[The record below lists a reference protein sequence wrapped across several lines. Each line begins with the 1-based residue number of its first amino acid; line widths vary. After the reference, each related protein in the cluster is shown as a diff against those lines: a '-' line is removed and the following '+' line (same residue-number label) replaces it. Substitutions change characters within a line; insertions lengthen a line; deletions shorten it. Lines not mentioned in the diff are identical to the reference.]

1 MGITEFDLQPLKKIK
16 VPADYENDVQFYT
29 EAITRQHEK
38 RRQKLLME
46 YEELL
51 ISKQVESSHAPQ
63 SIVQE
68 DKSESVQSSK
78 INEKLMRVQKINQEQ
93 REQQLLL
100 YSQKQQLI
108 ESRRK
113 QISSERELKAQQK
126 EVLDT
131 SRMEQVQRNRAQL
144 QKLTQDKFEKR
155 KLSYDAKLQK
165 YELFRQAQY
174 IAPRKTRFDET
185 MARYQR
191 SVQERKQQDK
201 ERLRK
206 LEESLEKA
214 NSKKSSNIIE
224 IKRRGLLEQ
233 LKIEDVLFNRER
245 SQHAQQIRLLDKL
258 QVRTEILRPNK
269 NEPKAKP
276 YPFPKFL
283 CQKEQRKEN
292 SSAIFHFASE
302 IAEQLDQVS
311 IHDLETRLKT
321 KYKEINLLKLIIC
334 FYITDMDYLTQD
346 EVGGIV
352 AKGLAALYLE
362 RPQFPIDYLA
372 KWLLT
377 YSELLKKQK
386 TREERQQVKE
396 TKIKEFKVLT
406 EQLAYLQEES
416 LRLENQQKEKHE
428 QFLESIKQAKYHDE
442 FLGDVFC
449 DYVTKRFRVNS
460 YVCELDFPKK
470 EIDLN
475 QEDDE
480 NAHINLEGTKLLTY
494 IYADQN
500 SKFLIGQNL
509 LPETGVTYD
518 ALKEPQPDENGEV
531 VQTNGIYIQNVV
543 KEPRIVYHKWP
554 KLGAYYAIPLIYQS
568 CLYEQS
574 FDQGIEQRSQYLILK
589 ENQDKERS
597 AKEAEFEERL
607 ESEDPAVIEQEKQAY
622 LASLE
627 PLLEPSFAQQKKEY
641 VFCIDTLGQDR
652 EIPENHRQEIFDLVN
667 LLIKQ
672 WELQEIQSMKADVEL
687 QLHYQSNLGAPFK
700 EILENWA
707 LEEEQYIDSH
717 SEKLA
722 EFKENEKL
730 LSYETDCLRLER
742 LREKLSDKEFIQ
754 PLLNL
759 SNCRIIKFNTII
771 QAGLYLIGANKLDIN
786 LPESNRLNIRKLVL
800 DENLIQQIVA
810 YNHKGPKPE
819 PQYKWCYV
827 DRVQK
832 RVEKIEQEQ
841 VDAYNVILGRLLKFL
856 QLTCKLRKLDIEIRR
871 ENIANKRK
879 QIEQLKE
886 EASKL
891 LEQKE
896 LALKEHKEQLSPE
909 ELEEFNQEEW
919 EANFDSEHP
928 MPEIPENPAD
938 EIDDDYIIEPP
949 QQ

>member
-1 MGITEFDLQPLKKIK
+1 MGITEFDLQPLNKIN
-16 VPADYENDVQFYT
+16 VPFEYENDVQFYK
-29 EAITRQHEK
+29 ESIMKQHEK
-38 RRQKLLME
+38 RRQR
-46 YEELL
+46 LL
-51 ISKQVESSHAPQ
+51 IEYNELINFKQNQSLQTPKILVQGEKIDDSQ
-63 SIVQE
+63 SIE
-68 DKSESVQSSK
+68 RH
-78 INEKLMRVQKINQEQ
+78 EKLIKVKKIQQEQ
-93 REQQLLL
+93 MDKQLLK
-100 YSQKQQLI
+100 YSQKEQLI

-113 QISSERELKAQQK
+113 QINSEREFRAYQK

-131 SRMEQVQRNRAQL
+131 SRIELIQRNKAQL
-144 QKLTQDKFEKR
+144 SKMMHDKYEKR
-155 KLSYDAKLQK
+155 KMSYDAKLQRF
-165 YELFRQAQY
+165 ELSKQAQQVV
-174 IAPRKTRFDET
+174 PRKTRFDET
-185 MARYQR
+185 VARYQK
-191 SVQERKQQDK
+191 SVEERKLKDQEK
-201 ERLRK
+201 LRK
-206 LEESLEKA
+206 LEESIEKA
-214 NSKKSSNIIE
+214 NTKKQSNITE
-224 IKRRGLLEQ
+224 VKRKGLLEQ
-233 LKIEDVLFNRER
+233 LKIEDAFFNRER
-245 SQHAQQIRLLDKL
+245 SQLAKQRRLLEKLQIRTEV
-258 QVRTEILRPNK
+258 VRQNQK
-269 NEPKAKP
+269 EPKQKP

-283 CQKEQRKEN
+283 CNKDQRKA
-292 SSAIFHFASE
+292 SSLTLQRFASE
-302 IAEQLDQVS
+302 IIDPLEQKRNYQGYV
-311 IHDLETRLKT
+311 HLKT

-362 RPQFPIDYLA
+362 KPQFPIDYLA

-377 YSELLKKQK
+377 YSQLLQKQK
-386 TREERQQVKE
+386 AREEKQQVKE
-396 TKIKEFKVLT
+396 TKVKEFKVLT
-406 EQLAYLQEES
+406 EQLAFLKEES
-416 LRLENQQKEKHE
+416 DRLENLQKEKHE

-449 DYVTKRFRVNS
+449 DYVANRFRVNT
-460 YVCELDFPKK
+460 YVCELDFPRK
-470 EIDLN
+470 EIDQNL
-475 QEDDE
+475 EDDE
-480 NAHINLEGTKLLTY
+480 NAHINLEGAKLLTY
-494 IYADQN
+494 VYADQN

-531 VQTNGIYIQNVV
+531 IQTNGIYISNVV

-622 LASLE
+622 LAGLE

-641 VFCIDTLGQDR
+641 VFCIDSLGQDR

-687 QLHYQSNLGAPFK
+687 QLQYQASLGAPYK
-700 EILENWA
+700 EILETWA
-707 LEEEQYIDSH
+707 LEEEQYVETH
-717 SEKLA
+717 QEKLA

-730 LSYETDCLRLER
+730 FQYEVDCLRLER

-759 SNCRIIKFNTII
+759 NNCRIIKFNSII
-771 QAGLYLIGANKLDIN
+771 QSGLYLIGSNKADIN
-786 LPESNRLNIRKLVL
+786 LPDTNRLNIRKLVL
-800 DENLIQQIVA
+800 DENLIQQIVS
-810 YNHKGPKPE
+810 YNHRGPKPE

-832 RVEKIEQEQ
+832 RIEKIEQEQ
-841 VDAYNVILGRLLKFL
+841 VDAYNLILGRMLKFL
-856 QLTCKLRKLDIEIRR
+856 QLTCKLRKLDIEIRK
-871 ENIANKRK
+871 EIIANKRK

-886 EASKL
+886 EATKL
-891 LEQKE
+891 VELKE
-896 LALKEHKEQLSPE
+896 AALKEHKEQLSPE
-909 ELEEFNQEEW
+909 EQEEFNQEEW

-938 EIDDDYIIEPP
+938 EIDDDYIVDQP

>member
-1 MGITEFDLQPLKKIK
+1 MGITEFDLQPLKQIK
-16 VPADYENDVQFYT
+16 VPAEYENDVQFYT
-29 EAITRQHEK
+29 EAIMKQHEK
-38 RRQKLLME
+38 KRQRLLIE
-46 YEELL
+46 YNELL
-51 ISKQVESSHAPQ
+51 NFKQVESPKDPKST
-63 SIVQE
+63 VQFE
-68 DKSESVQSSK
+68 KQLDVENSK
-78 INEKLMRVQKINQEQ
+78 INEKLIKVKKISQEL

-100 YSQKQQLI
+100 YSQKEQLI

-113 QISSERELKAQQK
+113 QISSEREFRAYQK
-126 EVLDT
+126 EILET
-131 SRMEQVQRNRAQL
+131 SRMEQVYRNRAKIQRLEQDKQQKRKMSYDARL
-144 QKLTQDKFEKR
+144 QKLKSRLYETIARHQKSVEDR
-155 KLSYDAKLQK
+155 KL
-165 YELFRQAQY
+165 
-174 IAPRKTRFDET
+174 
-185 MARYQR
+185 
-191 SVQERKQQDK
+191 QDK

-224 IKRRGLLEQ
+224 IKRKGLLEK
-233 LKIEDVLFNRER
+233 LKLEDVLFNRER
-245 SQHAQQIRLLDKL
+245 QWHAKQSRLLEKL
-258 QVRTEILRPNK
+258 QIKTEVVRLNQS
-269 NEPKAKP
+269 EPKKKP

-283 CQKEQRKEN
+283 SHKDQRKEN
-292 SSAIFHFASE
+292 SIYITRFASE
-302 IAEQLDQVS
+302 IVDS
-311 IHDLETRLKT
+311 RLNYQSCARPKT
-321 KYKEINLLKLIIC
+321 KYKQINLLKLIIC

-386 TREERQQVKE
+386 TREDRQHVKE

-449 DYVTKRFRVNS
+449 DYVAKRFRVNS

-531 VQTNGIYIQNVV
+531 IQTNIIYVQNVV
-543 KEPRIVYHKWP
+543 KEPRIVFHKWP
-554 KLGAYYAIPLIYQS
+554 KLGAYYAIPLTYQS

-574 FDQGIEQRSQYLILK
+574 FDQGIEQRQQYLILK

-597 AKEAEFEERL
+597 TKEAEFEERL
-607 ESEDPAVIEQEKQAY
+607 ESEDPAIIEQEKQAY

-687 QLHYQSNLGAPFK
+687 QLLYQSNLGAPFK
-700 EILENWA
+700 EVLENWTI
-707 LEEEQYIDSH
+707 EEEQYIDSH

-722 EFKENEKL
+722 ELKENEKL
-730 LSYETDCLRLER
+730 LAYETDCLRLER

-771 QAGLYLIGANKLDIN
+771 QAGLYLIGANKSDIN
-786 LPESNRLNIRKLVL
+786 LPDNNRLNIRKLVL
-800 DENLIQQIVA
+800 DENLIQSIVA

-841 VDAYNVILGRLLKFL
+841 VDAYNLILGRLLKFL
-856 QLTCKLRKLDIEIRR
+856 QLTCRLRKLDIEIRR

-886 EASKL
+886 EAQKL

-896 LALKEHKEQLSPE
+896 LALREHKEQLTPE
-909 ELEEFNQEEW
+909 DLEEFNQEEW
-919 EANFDSEHP
+919 DANFDSEHP
-928 MPEIPENPAD
+928 MPEIPENPVD
-938 EIDDDYIIEPP
+938 EIDDDCIMEPP
-949 QQ
+949 PQ

>member
-1 MGITEFDLQPLKKIK
+1 MGITEFDLQPLNKIK
-16 VPADYENDVQFYT
+16 VPAEYENDVQFYT
-29 EAITRQHEK
+29 EAIMKQHEK
-38 RRQKLLME
+38 KRQRLLIE
-46 YEELL
+46 YNELL
-51 ISKQVESSHAPQ
+51 NLKQVESLQ
-63 SIVQE
+63 
-68 DKSESVQSSK
+68 DKKITAQFEKSQDAESSK
-78 INEKLMRVQKINQEQ
+78 INEKLIKVKKISQEQ
-93 REQQLLL
+93 REQQLLQ
-100 YSQKQQLI
+100 YSQKEQLI
-108 ESRRK
+108 ETRRK
-113 QISSERELKAQQK
+113 QISSEREFRAYQK

-131 SRMEQVQRNRAQL
+131 SRMEQVYRNRVQI
-144 QKLTQDKFEKR
+144 QKMEQDKIQKR
-155 KLSYDAKLQK
+155 KMSYDAKLQK
-165 YELFRQAQY
+165 LLLYRQAQQST
-174 IAPRKTRFDET
+174 PRKTRFHET
-185 MARYQR
+185 MARYQK
-191 SVQERKQQDK
+191 SVEDRKLQDQ

-206 LEESLEKA
+206 LQESLEKA

-224 IKRRGLLEQ
+224 IKRKSLLEQ
-233 LKIEDVLFNRER
+233 LKMEDALFNRER
-245 SQHAQQIRLLDKL
+245 QQHAKQSRLLEKL
-258 QVRTEILRPNK
+258 QVRTESVRLNQSELK
-269 NEPKAKP
+269 KKA

-283 CQKEQRKEN
+283 CHKDQRKKN
-292 SSAIFHFASE
+292 SILISQFATE
-302 IAEQLDQVS
+302 IESMTWRRNYQSCAN
-311 IHDLETRLKT
+311 LKT
-321 KYKEINLLKLIIC
+321 KYNKNNLLKLIIC

-352 AKGLAALYLE
+352 AKGLASLYLE

-406 EQLAYLQEES
+406 DQLAYLKEES
-416 LRLENQQKEKHE
+416 NRLENQQKEKHE

-449 DYVTKRFRVNS
+449 DYVAKRFRVNT

-531 VQTNGIYIQNVV
+531 IQTNGIYISNVV

-554 KLGAYYAIPLIYQS
+554 KLGAYYAIPLVYQS

-574 FDQGIEQRSQYLILK
+574 FDQGIEQRQQYLILK

-607 ESEDPAVIEQEKQAY
+607 ESEDLAIIEQEKQAY

-627 PLLEPSFAQQKKEY
+627 PLLEPSFTQQKKEY

-652 EIPENHRQEIFDLVN
+652 EITENHRQEIFDLVN
-667 LLIKQ
+667 MLIKQ
-672 WELQEIQSMKADVEL
+672 WELQEIQSMKSDVEL
-687 QLHYQSNLGAPFK
+687 QLHYQSNLGAPYK

-707 LEEEQYIDSH
+707 LEEDQYIDSH
-717 SEKLA
+717 QEKLA

-730 LSYETDCLRLER
+730 LQYETDCLRLER
-742 LREKLSDKEFIQ
+742 LREKLNDKEFIQ

-759 SNCRIIKFNTII
+759 SNCRIIKFNIII
-771 QAGLYLIGANKLDIN
+771 QSGLYLIGANKSDIN
-786 LPESNRLNIRKLVL
+786 IPDTNRLNIRKLVL
-800 DENLIQQIVA
+800 DENLIQQIAA
-810 YNHKGPKPE
+810 YNHRGPKQE

-832 RVEKIEQEQ
+832 RIEKIEQEQ
-841 VDAYNVILGRLLKFL
+841 VDAYNLVLGRLLKFL
-856 QLTCKLRKLDIEIRR
+856 QLTCKLRKQDIEIRK

-891 LEQKE
+891 IEQKE
-896 LALKEHKEQLSPE
+896 IALKEHKEQLSPE
-909 ELEEFNQEEW
+909 DLEEFNQEEW
-919 EANFDSEHP
+919 DANFDSEHP

-938 EIDDDYIIEPP
+938 EIDDDYMIEPP